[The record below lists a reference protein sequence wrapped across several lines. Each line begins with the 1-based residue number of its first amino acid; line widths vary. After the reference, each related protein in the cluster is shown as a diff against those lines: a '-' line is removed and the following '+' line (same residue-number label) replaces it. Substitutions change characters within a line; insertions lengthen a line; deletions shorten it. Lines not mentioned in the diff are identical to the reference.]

1 MSENLPEDERF
12 DLNLPDIAEV
22 WRRGSVI
29 SSWLLDLSAD
39 ALARDEA
46 LDAFTGKVADS
57 GEGRWTIDAAMEE
70 AVPAYVLS
78 AALFARYRSRVE
90 NTLATSCSRR
100 CASALAVMWKCPS
113 EYQASVVGHRRD
125 PGAQRQDAERGV
137 VAAAGR
143 LQAAG
148 IAMSLISAR
157 PPSGMLWIAERLG
170 LTTPVGA
177 FNGGTVVAVDGTVL
191 STAYVPREVALAT
204 LALIDR
210 PGVVTWVFAG
220 GQWIAARPDAE
231 HDERERQSVFVDP
244 VYGGDVTPLL
254 GMIDKIVAVVDDPA
268 LMAQVEA
275 RVVAEVG
282 NLATVVR
289 SQSYY
294 LDITAHAANKGDGI
308 AALAAAYGVSLDE
321 VAVIGDQRN
330 DMAMFA
336 RAGLSIAMAQGPQ
349 EVRDA
354 AMMVTLDNDAD
365 GVAHAIDTILPML
378 AH

>member
-1 MSENLPEDERF
+1 VSIKLLLSDIDGTLVRSDKTLSE
-12 DLNLPDIAEV
+12 
-22 WRRGSVI
+22 
-29 SSWLLDLSAD
+29 
-39 ALARDEA
+39 
-46 LDAFTGKVADS
+46 
-57 GEGRWTIDAAMEE
+57 
-70 AVPAYVLS
+70 
-78 AALFARYRSRVE
+78 
-90 NTLATSCSRR
+90 
-100 CASALAVMWKCPS
+100 
-113 EYQASVVGHRRD
+113 
-125 PGAQRQDAERGV
+125 GV

-365 GVAHAIDTILPML
+365 GVAHAIDTILLPML